1 MRKEIMEQSELTLRY
16 GLNPHQ
22 VPARVYMKQGTLPF
36 TVLSGAPGYI
46 NLLDALNSW
55 QLVRELRLALD
66 LPAATSFKHVSP
78 AGTGVATPLNQA
90 LRQAYEVDDLE
101 LSPLATA
108 YARARGAD
116 RLCSFGDFAALS
128 DVVDVATARIL
139 SREVSDGVIAPG
151 YEPQALEILRKKK
164 QGKYLVLQID
174 PTFEPAEL
182 EQREV
187 FGVTFEQKRNVLL
200 ADAKLLTQIPTANK
214 QLTDEARRD
223 LIIALITLKYT
234 QSNSICFTLD
244 GQSIGIGAGQQSRIH
259 CTRLAASKAEN
270 WHLRQHPRVLALPW
284 KKSVKRPDKAN
295 AIDLYL
301 RDDLTSAEE
310 HEWRQA
316 FATVPQ
322 RLSATE
328 KQDWLE
334 ELHGVTLGSDGFI
347 PFRDTIDCAAR
358 YGVTYVVQPGGSM
371 RDEDVVKACDDYG
384 MLMAMAGVRLFHH

>member
-1 MRKEIMEQSELTLRY
+1 
-16 GLNPHQ
+16 
-22 VPARVYMKQGTLPF
+22 
-36 TVLSGAPGYI
+36 I

-55 QLVRELRLALD
+55 QLVRELRLALNQ
-66 LPAATSFKHVSP
+66 PAAASFKHVSP
-78 AGTGVATPLNQA
+78 AGTGVANPLSDA
-90 LRQAYEVDDLE
+90 LRQAYEADDLE

-128 DVVDVATARIL
+128 DVVDVSTARLL

-174 PTFEPAEL
+174 PAFEPGEM

-187 FGVTFEQKRNVLL
+187 FGITFEQKRNTLRLDASLL
-200 ADAKLLTQIPTANK
+200 SNIPTVNR
-214 QLTDEARRD
+214 QLTEEARRD

-270 WHLRQHPRVLALPW
+270 WYLRQHPRVLALPW

-295 AIDLYL
+295 GIDLYL
-301 RDDLTSAEE
+301 RDDLTPAEE
-310 HEWRQA
+310 HAWEQS
-316 FATVPQ
+316 FEMVPQ
-322 RLSATE
+322 RLSAEE
-328 KQDWLE
+328 KQEWLKG
-334 ELHGVTLGSDGFI
+334 LRGVTLGSDGFI
-347 PFRDTIDCAAR
+347 PFRDTIDCASR
-358 YGVTYVVQPGGSM
+358 YGVGYVVQPGGSM

-384 MLMAMAGVRLFHH
+384 ILMAMAGVRLFHH